1 MVGSAVRY
9 ISSARSR
16 LSVSNAR
23 QFIRQNG
30 SIGDDFFLV
39 HSPTTSR
46 ARLLAITVVAAVMFL
61 MVTVAVISVYHSV
74 WKQQMNSSQEERRA
88 LRDNVDKREDGI
100 DAEENADTLNE
111 EK

>member
-1 MVGSAVRY
+1 
-9 ISSARSR
+9 
-16 LSVSNAR
+16 
-23 QFIRQNG
+23 
-30 SIGDDFFLV
+30 
-39 HSPTTSR
+39 
-46 ARLLAITVVAAVMFL
+46 